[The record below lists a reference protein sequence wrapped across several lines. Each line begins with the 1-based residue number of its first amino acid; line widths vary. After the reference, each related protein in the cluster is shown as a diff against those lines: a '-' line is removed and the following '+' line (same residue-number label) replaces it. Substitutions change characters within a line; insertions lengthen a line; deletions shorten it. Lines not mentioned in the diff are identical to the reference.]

1 MRPEFIKNGSN
12 SKNRIPA
19 CAGMTRLKFQN
30 LFEIP
35 KIQKT
40 KFPHAWE

>member
-1 MRPEFIKNGSN
+1 MLQLCFLFCVDGQHI
-12 SKNRIPA
+12 I

-40 KFPHAWE
+40 KFPPAWE